1 MSTAVASTKSI
12 TSLEFGEFLSALPSE
27 PEWLTES
34 RRTAFE
40 SFLGLPWPTLKDE
53 EWRRTDIRSF
63 KLGSFAVAQPST
75 AISLDE
81 INMVGPLRDKLA
93 ADYATGIVQIGG
105 QTTQPADISKL
116 GKVVLCDF
124 QSALASH
131 GPLIREH
138 LSRIVKADEDA
149 LSALH
154 AALFR
159 GGVVL
164 YVPKGVKLE
173 APLYTLSALTA
184 AHPVDTSHT
193 LIILEDGAEATLVH
207 DLRSVGDESSAGLHL
222 GAVEIVVGNQAHLK
236 YVRIQNW
243 NDQTWHFSRERAVV
257 GAGGSIQWTIGGL
270 GSRLSKVNQETA
282 LTGPKA
288 SAQVNGVMF
297 TTGKQHLAYFTRQ
310 DHQADHTTSDLL
322 YKGGL
327 TGKSRT
333 VWKGMIRVEPGAQK
347 TDAYQKNDSLVLS
360 DQARADSIP
369 GLEIEAND
377 VRCTHGATAGPVDS
391 EMIFYCQARGIPA
404 ETAKRL
410 VVEGFFA
417 NVYDRIS
424 VEPVRESLQAAVAK
438 KLAIGQ
444 G

>member
-124 QSALASH
+124 QSALSSH

-154 AALFR
+154 AEAGSPAL
-159 GGVVL
+159 
-164 YVPKGVKLE
+164 Y
-173 APLYTLSALTA
+173 ALS
-184 AHPVDTSHT
+184 SYC
-193 LIILEDGAEATLVH
+193 
-207 DLRSVGDESSAGLHL
+207 RS
-222 GAVEIVVGNQAHLK
+222 
-236 YVRIQNW
+236 
-243 NDQTWHFSRERAVV
+243 
-257 GAGGSIQWTIGGL
+257 
-270 GSRLSKVNQETA
+270 
-282 LTGPKA
+282 
-288 SAQVNGVMF
+288 
-297 TTGKQHLAYFTRQ
+297 
-310 DHQADHTTSDLL
+310 
-322 YKGGL
+322 
-327 TGKSRT
+327 
-333 VWKGMIRVEPGAQK
+333 PG
-347 TDAYQKNDSLVLS
+347 
-360 DQARADSIP
+360 
-369 GLEIEAND
+369 
-377 VRCTHGATAGPVDS
+377 
-391 EMIFYCQARGIPA
+391 
-404 ETAKRL
+404 
-410 VVEGFFA
+410 
-417 NVYDRIS
+417 
-424 VEPVRESLQAAVAK
+424 
-438 KLAIGQ
+438 
-444 G
+444 